1 MSKIFVS
8 YSRKDTIAVEELVAH
23 LEEAGHDVW
32 RDREV
37 VGGQDWWR
45 MIVSQIRGGD
55 IFLVALSSACLDS
68 AACSAELRYA
78 SDLHKLVLPVRIADG
93 FSPAMMNSLLART
106 QIVDYYPPTVAA
118 AIRLMRAINDLP
130 APNPIPVP
138 EPSPPPAPLSYVSAL
153 RDRLDSVQPL
163 TEAEQGELVLTLRR
177 NCRNVNEVGD
187 ARALLK
193 LVRSRPE
200 LYARFADDIDET
212 LRSTEPTVEPHT
224 EPHTQPHTQP
234 HSEARAEP
242 PNAAPTG
249 GKIDSPGL
257 APPSLTVPVR
267 SASTALTTPSGSPR
281 AKPRRRGLVALG
293 VACLSLLLG
302 GVGVIV
308 ALQQNNS
315 DPPAQ
320 TDDWATAAS
329 AACREHLP
337 ALSRIGQSQSATTFA
352 ELADEL
358 AALGS
363 ALDQLEGAPSEVVE
377 ANLNLRAAISGFL
390 NAQEQTNNGAPDDA
404 TVAGAEAL
412 DFLNSA
418 LGSLS
423 NGGASDCNT

>member
-8 YSRKDTIAVEELVAH
+8 YSRKDTVAVEELVAH

-55 IFLVALSSACLDS
+55 IFLVALSSACLES

-78 SDLHKLVLPVRIADG
+78 SDLQKLVLPVRIADG

-106 QIVDYYPPTVAA
+106 QMVDYYPPTVAA

-130 APNPIPVP
+130 APNPFPVP

-153 RDRLDSVQPL
+153 RDRLDSVRPL

-187 ARALLK
+187 ARALLR
-193 LVRSRPE
+193 LVRARPE

-212 LRSTEPTVEPHT
+212 LRSTEPTVEPRT
-224 EPHTQPHTQP
+224 EPP
-234 HSEARAEP
+234 SEAHAGQKVDSPSFAPLAPTVPIRAASTSVTP
-242 PNAAPTG
+242 PPAAPTPRV
-249 GKIDSPGL
+249 KLRRPGL
-257 APPSLTVPVR
+257 I
-267 SASTALTTPSGSPR
+267 
-281 AKPRRRGLVALG
+281 ALG
-293 VACLSLLLG
+293 VACVLLLG
-302 GVGVIV
+302 GIGAIV

-315 DPPAQ
+315 DPPTQ
-320 TDDWATAAS
+320 TGDWAS
-329 AACREHLP
+329 AANAACNEHLP

-363 ALDQLEGAPSEVVE
+363 ALDQLEGTPSE
-377 ANLNLRAAISGFL
+377 AADATNNLRAAISGFL
-390 NAQEQTNNGAPDDA
+390 SAQDQTNNGSPDDA
-404 TVAGAEAL
+404 NVAGAEAL